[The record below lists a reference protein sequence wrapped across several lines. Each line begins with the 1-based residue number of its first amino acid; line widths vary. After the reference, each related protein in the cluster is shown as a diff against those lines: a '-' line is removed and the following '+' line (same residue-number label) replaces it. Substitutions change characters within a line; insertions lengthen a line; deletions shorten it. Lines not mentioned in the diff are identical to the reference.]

1 MPIYKQNLQHI
12 QPFIS
17 VPLLLS
23 VTQICIQVSVLGQ
36 KFYKQYKPNKIY
48 FWFFLFKI
56 LFYLPTIQIQEYFV
70 GLWQHHWIMTQ
81 KPKQWK
87 ILEEDYVM
95 CFSLWVHK
103 QASQTK
109 YLNIFLYP
117 SRFLSQFNY
126 LFIHFHQS
134 FGGLFKHFV
143 DLKELLNFTRF
154 STN

>member
-87 ILEEDYVM
+87 ILGEDYVM
-95 CFSLWVHK
+95 CFSLWAHK

-109 YLNIFLYP
+109 YSNIFYIHLGFSFNSIIFLYIFTNPWGDCSNIFLIWKIY
-117 SRFLSQFNY
+117 
-126 LFIHFHQS
+126 
-134 FGGLFKHFV
+134 
-143 DLKELLNFTRF
+143 
-154 STN
+154 